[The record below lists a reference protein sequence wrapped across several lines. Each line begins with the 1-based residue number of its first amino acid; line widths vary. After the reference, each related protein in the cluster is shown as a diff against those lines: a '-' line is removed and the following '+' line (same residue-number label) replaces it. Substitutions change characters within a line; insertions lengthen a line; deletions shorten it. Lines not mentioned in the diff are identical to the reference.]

1 LATLNAFCT
10 WLAQT
15 PLSQNIQTI
24 EWIIPAVQTAHILCV
39 AGVMVSVLL
48 LNLRLMG
55 RKAADQPFALL
66 AARVVPVIWWSLP
79 VLLATGVTLIIAEPG
94 RALQNP
100 VFLLK
105 MVLLTAAILVT
116 LLCQWPMRKDA
127 AYWDQA
133 FGRRWAGRF
142 IAGISLA
149 LWIGIV
155 CAGRWIAYVQVA

>member
-1 LATLNAFCT
+1 MATLDTFCT

-24 EWIIPAVQTAHILCV
+24 EWIIPAVQTVHILCV
-39 AGVMVSVLL
+39 AGVMSSMLL
-48 LNLRLMG
+48 LNLGLLG
-55 RKAADQPFALL
+55 LKAADQPFALL

-79 VLLATGVTLIIAEPG
+79 VLLTTGVTLIIAEPG

-105 MVLLTAAILVT
+105 MALLVGAITIT
-116 LLCQWPMRKDA
+116 LICRRPLRRDSV
-127 AYWDQA
+127 YWDPIS
-133 FGRRWAGRF
+133 GRRWVGR
-142 IAGISLA
+142 ILAGISLA